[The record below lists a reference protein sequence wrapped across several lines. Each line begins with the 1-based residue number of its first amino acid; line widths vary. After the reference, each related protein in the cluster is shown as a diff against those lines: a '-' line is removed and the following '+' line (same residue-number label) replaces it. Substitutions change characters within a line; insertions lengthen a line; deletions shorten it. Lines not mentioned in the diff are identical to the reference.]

1 MVTGSRSRLTV
12 VNEREIPPEPTEE
25 ELAPAPTTSSNLEAQ
40 ELTLRIM
47 MEMLETHRKKIDEQH
62 KNVMDFA
69 VGMAGAAGSRL
80 GRYALPT
87 LTTAAGFWLW
97 NSALANPT
105 NAQLIALGLFGALV
119 EIPILWLTL
128 RGK

>member
-1 MVTGSRSRLTV
+1 MQTMQTM
-12 VNEREIPPEPTEE
+12 
-25 ELAPAPTTSSNLEAQ
+25 LAA
-40 ELTLRIM
+40 M
-47 MEMLETHRKKIDEQH
+47 MEQKQRIDEQH

-69 VGMAGAAGSRL
+69 TAMAGSFGSRL

-87 LTTAAGFWLW
+87 LTTVAGFWLW

>member
-1 MVTGSRSRLTV
+1 
-12 VNEREIPPEPTEE
+12 
-25 ELAPAPTTSSNLEAQ
+25 
-40 ELTLRIM
+40 

-97 NSALANPT
+97 NSTLANPT